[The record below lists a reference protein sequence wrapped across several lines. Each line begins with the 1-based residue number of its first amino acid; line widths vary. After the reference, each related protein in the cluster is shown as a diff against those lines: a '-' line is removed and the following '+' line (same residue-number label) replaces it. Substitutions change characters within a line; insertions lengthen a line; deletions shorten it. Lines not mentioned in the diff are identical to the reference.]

1 MSSVN
6 GLNELTT
13 QKLGKD
19 CNGSDKHIR
28 IRDIIN
34 LIFKRKARENIEY
47 ILNSKFIV
55 NAEAVTQRCSV
66 KKVFLEVLQNS
77 QENTYAR
84 VSFSIKLQGLGL
96 QLF

>member
-34 LIFKRKARENIEY
+34 LIFKRKARENTEY
-47 ILNSKFIV
+47 IRSTKFIV
-55 NAEAVTQRCSV
+55 KTEAVTQRCSV
-66 KKVFLEVLQNS
+66 KKLFSEVSQNS
-77 QENTYAR
+77 QENTCTR

>member
-47 ILNSKFIV
+47 ILSSKFIV

-66 KKVFLEVLQNS
+66 KKLFSEVSQNS
-77 QENTYAR
+77 QENTCTR
-84 VSFSIKLQGLGL
+84 VTFSIKLQGLGL